1 MRRILVM
8 VVLLVAAPTL
18 ALSQT
23 SDKKPDAA
31 KSNKGGVEQEL
42 MQQELMQLERDSAAA
57 AVKGDTT
64 FLDRHTAANYI
75 GTDPVGG
82 VGDRAVMMAGAKA
95 GDPKFESLDLDDLS
109 VRMAGTDAA
118 VVTGRATV
126 KGQLKSGMDISGQ
139 YRFTDVWVK
148 QDGRWQLMTWQ
159 ATKVAQQ

>member
-1 MRRILVM
+1 MKRTLVLL
-8 VVLLVAAPTL
+8 VLLVAAPTL

-42 MQQELMQLERDSAAA
+42 MQLERDSAAA

-64 FLDRHTAANYI
+64 FLDRHTAANYV
-75 GTDPVGG
+75 GTDPIGG
-82 VGDRAVMMAGAKA
+82 VGDRAMMMADAKA
-95 GDPKFESLDLDDLS
+95 GNPKFETLDLDDMS
-109 VRMAGTDAA
+109 VRMAGKDAA

-126 KGQLKSGMDISGQ
+126 KGKLKSGMDISGQ

>member
-1 MRRILVM
+1 MKRILVM
-8 VVLLVAAPTL
+8 VVLMIAAPTL

-23 SDKKPDAA
+23 NNKKAEA
-31 KSNKGGVEQEL
+31 TKNNNSRVEQEL
-42 MQQELMQLERDSAAA
+42 MQLEKDSAAA

-75 GTDPVGG
+75 GTDPIGG
-82 VGDRAVMMAGAKA
+82 VADRAMMMAGAKA

-118 VVTGRATV
+118 VVTGRATI
-126 KGQLKSGMDISGQ
+126 KARLKSGMDISGQ

>member
-1 MRRILVM
+1 MKRILVL
-8 VVLLVAAPTL
+8 VVLLIAVPTL

-23 SDKKPDAA
+23 SDKKADAA
-31 KSNKGGVEQEL
+31 KNNNSSVEQEL
-42 MQQELMQLERDSAAA
+42 MQLEKESAAA

-64 FLDRHTAANYI
+64 FLDRHTAANYV

-82 VGDRAVMMAGAKA
+82 VGDRATMMAGAKA
-95 GDPKFESLDLDDLS
+95 GDPKFEALDLDEMS
-109 VRMAGTDAA
+109 VRMAGTEAA

-126 KGQLKSGMDISGQ
+126 KGKLKSGMDISGQ

-148 QDGRWQLMTWQ
+148 REGRWQVMAWQ

>member
-8 VVLLVAAPTL
+8 LLLVAAPTL

-23 SDKKPDAA
+23 NDKKPDAA
-31 KSNKGGVEQEL
+31 KNNTGGVEQEL
-42 MQQELMQLERDSAAA
+42 MRLEKDSAAA

-75 GTDPVGG
+75 GTDPIGG
-82 VGDRAVMMAGAKA
+82 VADRAMMMAGAKA

-109 VRMAGTDAA
+109 VRMAGKDAA

-126 KGQLKSGMDISGQ
+126 KGKLKNGMDISGQ
-139 YRFTDVWVK
+139 YRFTDVWVR
-148 QDGRWQLMTWQ
+148 QDGHWQLMAWQ

>member
-8 VVLLVAAPTL
+8 LLLVAAPTL

-23 SDKKPDAA
+23 NDKKPDAA
-31 KSNKGGVEQEL
+31 KNNNGGVEQEL
-42 MQQELMQLERDSAAA
+42 MRLEKDSAAA

-75 GTDPVGG
+75 GTDPGGG
-82 VGDRAVMMAGAKA
+82 VEDRATMLANAKD
-95 GDPKFESLDLDDLS
+95 GNPKFETLDLDDMS
-109 VRMAGTDAA
+109 VRMAGKDAA

-126 KGQLKSGMDISGQ
+126 KGKLKSGMDISGQ

-148 QDGRWQLMTWQ
+148 QEGRWQLMTWQ